1 MLSLSGGAKVFL
13 CLTPVDMRFGFDR
26 LASLA
31 SEVMGEDPLS
41 GHVFVFPS
49 RRRDRVK
56 ILYWDRDGLALWCKR
71 LERGTFPFP
80 SPGPSPVLTVTPLE
94 LSVLLEGV
102 NPLAV
107 RMLKKPPAFLFRDE

>member
-1 MLSLSGGAKVFL
+1 MLSLPGGAKVFL
-13 CLTPVDMRFGFDR
+13 CLSPVDMRLGFDR

-41 GHVFVFPS
+41 GHFFVFPS

-80 SPGPSPVLTVTPLE
+80 APGQSPVLMVTSME
-94 LSVLLEGV
+94 LSALLEGV

-107 RMLKKPPAFLFRDE
+107 RTLKTSRRFSLPQ